1 MLTNQILRGLY
12 FHLFKLDLFCGLRFQ
27 KYNKQTVREECEIV
41 SYIITKSGDRKS
53 LWYHKIKGNLNQVW
67 KRVDIKRLV
76 RPR

>member
-41 SYIITKSGDRKS
+41 SYIITKSGDRKEEFMVPQNKRKFKS
-53 LWYHKIKGNLNQVW
+53 GMETCWHKQIS
-67 KRVDIKRLV
+67 
-76 RPR
+76 